1 MNTEII
7 LAAAGEG
14 RRMGRWKPGVL
25 FNGEPLLFHALKSA
39 LQTPWKVILVGGYNF
54 SALDSL
60 VTDFFKI
67 YPFET
72 ARLKLTENPGYTL
85 GPATTFLHGIEE
97 STAKWLFFNLADL
110 PFITAETYQMLFDK
124 KTHPGCRPFFKSI
137 PGHPVLISRDLIPRI
152 FDRHRSFVER
162 PDSGE
167 LAMKKLVGPLHPLEW
182 HDKTVISDI
191 DTAQELI

>member
-1 MNTEII
+1 MSAEII

-25 FNGEPLLFHALKSA
+25 FKGEPLLFHALRAA
-39 LQTPWKVILVGGYNF
+39 LQTPWPVVLVGGYDF
-54 SALDSL
+54 PALVSL

-72 ARLKLTENPGYTL
+72 SRLKLTENPGYSL
-85 GPATTFLHGIEE
+85 GPATTFLHGIEK
-97 STAKWLFFNLADL
+97 STADWLFFSLADL
-110 PFITAETYQMLFDK
+110 PFITSETYQMLFNEK
-124 KTHPGCRPFFKSI
+124 IHPGCRPIFKTI

-152 FDRHRSFVER
+152 LDRHRSFFER

-167 LAMKKLVGPLHPLEW
+167 LAMRKLVGPLHPLDW
-182 HDKTVISDI
+182 PDKAVISDI